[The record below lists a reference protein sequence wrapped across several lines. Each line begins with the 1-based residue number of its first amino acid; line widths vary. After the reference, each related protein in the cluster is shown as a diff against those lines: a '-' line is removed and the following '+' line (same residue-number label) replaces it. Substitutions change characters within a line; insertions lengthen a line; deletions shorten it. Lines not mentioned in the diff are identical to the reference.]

1 MLPLH
6 PRPQRCCRGEP
17 VHGPSSFPL
26 VTTKIDNVAGI
37 DYSLVAPPKAT
48 ADSLDGLL
56 KVRLTPRIIH
66 PHTFA
71 SDHLLPPPRLPI
83 IPGDRSYD
91 STPFL
96 SILTALP
103 SPLSSSSPGSSHT
116 GLPAIPEMH
125 YDCSLPRAFALAAPS
140 KQEAL
145 AQISTE
151 ALPFCLQVFAQI
163 SSP

>member
-6 PRPQRCCRGEP
+6 PRPQRCHGEP

-48 ADSLDGLL
+48 ADNLDVLL

-71 SDHLLPPPRLPI
+71 SDHLPPPDSPSSLETDLMTPPLSYPSSLLSPVHSPHLLLVPVPLALRL
-83 IPGDRSYD
+83 
-91 STPFL
+91 FL
-96 SILTALP
+96 KCTATAP
-103 SPLSSSSPGSSHT
+103 SPGPLH
-116 GLPAIPEMH
+116 LH
-125 YDCSLPRAFALAAPS
+125 AAPS

-151 ALPFCLQVFAQI
+151 TLPFLLQVFAQI